1 VDVNGIVNF
10 FGGIL
15 TPIRFIIEAILV
27 GFHWIF
33 QNVFHMDPAAGFTW
47 VLSIV
52 FLVLVVRAA
61 LIPIFVRQIKSQRKM
76 MQVAPQLKK
85 IQDKYKGKKDQF
97 SREAMQRETMEL
109 YRKAGT
115 NPLSSC
121 LPLLIQMPIFFSLFS
136 VLTEAREGKA
146 GNVFLGI
153 PSLLTKTLSQQF
165 GSSSLFNIAPLKY
178 SIQSALA
185 AHPVQV
191 VVVII
196 ATAMVVIMTASQF
209 ITQLQLAS
217 KNQSPEMK
225 ASPMYRQQRVLLY
238 ILPLVFAF
246 SGFAFPIGVM
256 FYWLTS
262 NIWTMVQQFLV
273 IRNMPTPGSEAAL
286 AREARLAKRNR
297 QKMSDDAAA
306 LGEPDAIEEPKKPV
320 TTQRSQPVG
329 KNRAKKTGS
338 GKK

>member
-1 VDVNGIVNF
+1 MPDIIGTV
-10 FGGIL
+10 L
-15 TPIRFIIEAILV
+15 TPIKWVIEALLV
-27 GFHWIF
+27 GFHELWTF
-33 QNVFHMDPAAGFTW
+33 VGLSPTAGLTW

-52 FLVLVVRAA
+52 GLVLVVRAA

-76 MQVAPQLKK
+76 LEVAPQLKK

-115 NPLSSC
+115 NPFSSC

-136 VLTEAREGKA
+136 VLNEAKKQPDGTFHA
-146 GNVFLGI
+146 GVG
-153 PSLLTKTLSQQF
+153 LLTQELSKSF
-165 GSSSLFNIAPLKY
+165 GESSLFGIAPLKL
-178 SIQSALA
+178 SIQSALD
-185 AHPVQV
+185 VNNYV
-191 VVVII
+191 VVVI
-196 ATAMVVIMTASQF
+196 AAVMVVIMTASQF
-209 ITQLQLAS
+209 ITQLQIMS

-225 ASPMYRQQRVLLY
+225 ASPMYRQQRILLY

-297 QKMSDDAAA
+297 NRMSEDAAA
-306 LGEPDAIEEPKKPV
+306 LAEAAEEEKKPI
-320 TTQRSQPVG
+320 TTQRQQPVG
-329 KNRAKKTGS
+329 KNRAKKSGS
-338 GKK
+338 NKR

>member
-1 VDVNGIVNF
+1 MDVNGIINF

-15 TPIRFIIEAILV
+15 TPIKWVIEAILV
-27 GFHWIF
+27 GFHWVF
-33 QNVFHMDPAAGFTW
+33 QNVFHMDPAAGITW

-52 FLVLVVRAA
+52 CLVLVVRAA

-76 MQVAPQLKK
+76 MEVAPQLKK

-115 NPLSSC
+115 NPLASC

-136 VLTEAREGKA
+136 VLTEARQGKA
-146 GNVFLGI
+146 GVGF
-153 PSLLTKTLSQQF
+153 LTKDLSQQF
-165 GSSSLFNIAPLKY
+165 GHAYLFSGDFKAPLNL
-178 SIQSALA
+178 SIQSAIA
-185 AHPVQV
+185 EHPVNYV
-191 VVVII
+191 VVAI
-196 ATAMVVIMTASQF
+196 AAFMVVVMTASQF

-225 ASPMYRQQRVLLY
+225 ASPMYRQQRILLY

-273 IRNMPTPGSEAAL
+273 IRNLPTPGSEAAL

-306 LGEPDAIEEPKKPV
+306 LAQPDAIEEPKKPV

>member
-1 VDVNGIVNF
+1 VDVNGIINF

-15 TPIRFIIEAILV
+15 TPIKWVIEAILV
-27 GFHWIF
+27 GFHYFWTF
-33 QNVFHMDPAAGFTW
+33 LGLDPAAGITW
-47 VLSIV
+47 VFSIV
-52 FLVLVVRAA
+52 SLVLVVRAA

-76 MQVAPQLKK
+76 MEVAPQLKK

-115 NPLSSC
+115 NPLASC

-146 GNVFLGI
+146 GVGF
-153 PSLLTKTLSQQF
+153 LTKTLSQQF
-165 GSSSLFNIAPLKY
+165 GHAYLFSGDFKAPLNL

-185 AHPVQV
+185 LHPVNWV
-191 VVVII
+191 VVVI
-196 ATAMVVIMTASQF
+196 AAFMVVIMTASQF

-225 ASPMYRQQRVLLY
+225 ASPMYRQQRMLLY
-238 ILPLVFAF
+238 VLPLVFAF

-262 NIWTMVQQFLV
+262 NIWTMAQQFLV

-286 AREARLAKRNR
+286 AREARLARKNR
-297 QKMSDDAAA
+297 ERMTEDAAA
-306 LGEPDAIEEPKKPV
+306 LAQAEPAAIDAPAKPV

>member
-1 VDVNGIVNF
+1 MSF
-10 FGGIL
+10 FGVIL
-15 TPIRFIIEAILV
+15 TPIKWVIEAILV
-27 GFHWIF
+27 GFHYFWTF
-33 QNVFHMDPAAGFTW
+33 LGLDPAAGITW
-47 VLSIV
+47 VFSIV
-52 FLVLVVRAA
+52 CLVLVVRAL

-76 MQVAPQLKK
+76 MEVAPQLKK

-136 VLTEAREGKA
+136 VLTEAREGKE
-146 GNVFLGI
+146 GVGF
-153 PSLLTKTLSQQF
+153 LTKALSLQF
-165 GSSSLFNIAPLKY
+165 GHAYLFSGDFKAPLNL
-178 SIQSALA
+178 SIQTALDK
-185 AHPVQV
+185 HNYI
-191 VVVII
+191 VVVIAAI
-196 ATAMVVIMTASQF
+196 MVVIMTVSQF

-225 ASPMYRQQRVLLY
+225 ASPMYRQQRILLY

-297 QKMSDDAAA
+297 QKMTEDAAA
-306 LGEPDAIEEPKKPV
+306 LAEPDVIEEPKKPV